1 MKLRIFA
8 MLLLAAM
15 LMVFAAGCAD
25 SEKNE
30 GEVSDFMFNEEGVL
44 EINAY
49 AEYNLEEYVTL
60 GTYLG
65 VVVNDRDPAPT
76 QAEIDAYIRSILNES
91 GKLIAVTERPVQLG
105 DTVGISYEGTMDNMD
120 TPSGLSTNGSV
131 TNLVIGSGSYIDGF
145 EDGLIG
151 AALGETVE
159 LHLRFPD
166 PYPNN
171 TDLSGQPVT
180 FKVTVASIS
189 ETQLPEYNDYFVATV
204 SDYSTVEEYEAA
216 VALQLYTKNADSIK
230 NEKIDT
236 IWTTIA
242 STSTIHQYPQVEV
255 DLYLQEMMDYYNE
268 YAVYSG
274 YESLDAM
281 LAAMYGSDTSAFTA
295 ELRSTAEAAIMEDMI
310 LLSIIN
316 KEGITLTL
324 AEYEEGALVYAG
336 VYGMSDVASLENE
349 YGRDAVIKLLL
360 WEKTL
365 DYLLENAREIDY
377 NTIAGGESAAE

>member
-1 MKLRIFA
+1 MEDFYKGFVDGVWSKEINVRNFIQKNYTPYDGDESFLAGPTDATLKLWDQVMDLTRQEREAGGVLDMDTHVISTITSH
-8 MLLLAAM
+8 
-15 LMVFAAGCAD
+15 AAGYLNKD
-25 SEKNE
+25 
-30 GEVSDFMFNEEGVL
+30 L
-44 EINAY
+44 ETI
-49 AEYNLEEYVTL
+49 
-60 GTYLG
+60 
-65 VVVNDRDPAPT
+65 
-76 QAEIDAYIRSILNES
+76 
-91 GKLIAVTERPVQLG
+91 
-105 DTVGISYEGTMDNMD
+105 VGFQTDK
-120 TPSGLSTNGSV
+120 PTNGSV

-159 LHLRFPD
+159 LHLHFPD

-204 SDYSTVEEYEAA
+204 SDYSTVEEYGAA
-216 VALQLYTKNADSIK
+216 VALQLYTQNADSIK

-236 IWTTIA
+236 IWTTVA

-295 ELRSTAEAAIMEDMI
+295 ELQSTAEAAIMEDMI

-324 AEYEEGALVYAG
+324 DEYEEGALVYAG